1 MRLVGR
7 PFSSSYLAGEA
18 DARAF
23 MALDF
28 RAPQERIARTRA
40 ASARRITPELA
51 AVLRAQQAA
60 LPASSARAA
69 NLEAL
74 CAGHTAVVATG
85 QQVGLFLGPLY
96 SFYKAA
102 SAVAVARALEAES
115 GVRTVPLFWLQ
126 TEDHDF
132 AEIAAATVAGADGA
146 PLRLALHDEAPSE
159 ARASVAQRRLGP
171 EVDDLLET
179 LAEALHPSPA
189 ATETLALLRAHYR
202 PGQPLAAAFAGLLGA
217 LFAEEGLLILDPRV
231 APIATLAA
239 PIYRAAIDGAQA
251 IERRLEERR
260 DALDAAGFDEQIPAR
275 PGCALVFFHRVSALG
290 PRFRLA
296 RQPPGGRAPD
306 DGWALSGCDEIV
318 PGELVAEA
326 LARDPLRFSTSALLR
341 PIVQDTL
348 LPTAAYVGGPA
359 EVSYFAQLGPLYDH
373 FQLAPPLIV
382 PRARFRCLDAH
393 SRRLLSELSLSP
405 DDLARPRAELVARL
419 PAARPPGAPDPAALA
434 GRARDEIVPRVA
446 ELADAIAAALPADQ
460 NLARAAARTRATV
473 KVALDRLTNRYAR
486 QLAERD
492 GVALARL
499 GRLEAALA
507 PGGHPQERV
516 YAWPWLAGRH
526 GPAALKRAVFD
537 RLTLEGPFS
546 AAVRDIDL

>member
-1 MRLVGR
+1 MRPVGR

-23 MALDF
+23 IALDF
-28 RAPQERIARTRA
+28 RAPKERIARTRA
-40 ASARRITPELA
+40 AAARRIAPELA
-51 AVLRAQQAA
+51 AVLGAQQAT
-60 LPASSARAA
+60 LPASAARAA

-74 CAGHTAVVATG
+74 CAGNTAVVATG

-102 SAVAVARALEAES
+102 TTVAVARALETES

-132 AEIAAATVAGADGA
+132 AEVAASTVAGADGA
-146 PLRLALHDEAPSE
+146 PLTLKLADETPSE
-159 ARASVAQRRLGP
+159 ARVSVAERRLGP
-171 EVDDLLET
+171 EVTDLLET
-179 LAEALHPSPA
+179 LAEGLRPSPA

-202 PGQPLAAAFAGLLGA
+202 PGQTLAAAFAGLLGA

-239 PIYRAAIDGAQA
+239 PIYRAAIDGSQA

-260 DALDAAGFDEQIPAR
+260 AALDAAGFDEQIPAR

-290 PRFRLA
+290 PRFRLV
-296 RQPPGGRAPD
+296 RQPPDDRRPD
-306 DGWALSGCDEIV
+306 DGWVLSGCDEIV
-318 PGELVAEA
+318 SSAAIADA

-373 FQLAPPLIV
+373 FHLAPPLIV
-382 PRARFRCLDAH
+382 PRARFRCFDAH
-393 SRRLLSELSLSP
+393 SRRLLSELALTP
-405 DDLARPRAELVARL
+405 DDLARPRSELVARL
-419 PAARPPGAPDPAALA
+419 PAARPPGAPDPAELA
-434 GRARDEIVPRVA
+434 ARARNEIIPRVA
-446 ELADAIAAALPADQ
+446 ELADSVVAALPADQ

-473 KVALDRLTNRYAR
+473 TRALDRLTDRYAR

-492 GVALARL
+492 GVALGRL

-537 RLTLEGPFS
+537 RLALRGPFS
-546 AAVRDIDL
+546 TSVQDIDL

>member
-1 MRLVGR
+1 MRPVGR

-23 MALDF
+23 IALDF
-28 RAPQERIARTRA
+28 RAPKERIARTRA
-40 ASARRITPELA
+40 AATRGIAPELA

-60 LPASSARAA
+60 LPASPARAA

-132 AEIAAATVAGADGA
+132 AEIAASTVASADGA
-146 PLRLALHDEAPSE
+146 PLTLTLRDEAE
-159 ARASVAQRRLGP
+159 ARVSVAQRRLGP
-171 EVDDLLET
+171 EVADLLET
-179 LAEALHPSPA
+179 LAEALRPSPA

-202 PGQPLAAAFAGLLGA
+202 PGQTLAAAFAGLLGA

-239 PIYRAAIDGAQA
+239 PIYRAAIDDAQA

-260 DALDAAGFDEQIPAR
+260 AALDAAGFDEQIPAR
-275 PGCALVFFHRVSALG
+275 PGCALVFFHRASATG

-296 RQPPGGRAPD
+296 RQPPGGPKTD
-306 DGWALSGCDEIV
+306 DSWALSGCDEIV
-318 PGELVAEA
+318 PGDAVTEA

-359 EVSYFAQLGPLYDH
+359 EVSYFAQLGPVYEH
-373 FQLAPPLIV
+373 FHLALPLIV
-382 PRARFRCLDAH
+382 PRARFRCFDAH
-393 SRRLLSELSLSP
+393 SRRLLAELSLTP
-405 DDLARPRAELVARL
+405 NDLARPRPELVAGLR
-419 PAARPPGAPDPAALA
+419 AARPPGAPDPAALA
-434 GRARDEIVPRVA
+434 ARARNEIAPRVA
-446 ELADAIAAALPADQ
+446 EIADAIAAALPADK
-460 NLARAAARTRATV
+460 NLARAAERTRAG
-473 KVALDRLTNRYAR
+473 VARALGRLTDRYAR
-486 QLAERD
+486 KLAERD

-526 GPAALKRAVFD
+526 GPQALKRAVFD
-537 RLTLEGPFS
+537 RLTSVGPFS
-546 AAVRDIDL
+546 ATLEEIDL